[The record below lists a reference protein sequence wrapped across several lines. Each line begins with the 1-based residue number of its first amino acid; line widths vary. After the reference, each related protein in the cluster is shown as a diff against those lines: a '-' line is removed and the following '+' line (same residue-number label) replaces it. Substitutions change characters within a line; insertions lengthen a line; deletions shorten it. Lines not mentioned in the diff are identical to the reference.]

1 MSRGESNE
9 GLATLYQR
17 RLPLRFGLVT
27 PDAFLKDVNF
37 HAGRYYSSVMAGVPN
52 AEIAKRFWADTRIR
66 TLPYDRGM
74 LYFSTVDTAVR
85 HSSRGRRS
93 LDDMMLAMLRR
104 ERSGTL
110 LTNADWEDQLTR
122 ELGAEAVVE
131 FRAFLNGQMPLPP
144 SDAFGPCFQ
153 RTSVRLRRY
162 DLGFDTAVLAEPQ
175 RIVRGLIAGSAAAR
189 AGLRDGD
196 QVVTPVPQD
205 QLQGTQGR
213 ELTLSVMRAGRVLPI
228 TYLPRG
234 AAVDTWQWQRVPG
247 IPDSA
252 CPL

>member
-234 AAVDTWQWQRVPG
+234 AAVDTWQRVPG